1 MNRMRGS
8 LSIVAGGLLML
19 SVAACGTTYSG
30 PPNMLGQPQ
39 QLPPV
44 QQSGAV
50 NSTSLPPLAGSTVA
64 TPGQI
69 NPNLTGTPVLG
80 GVQSQ
85 PSLGMGTSPGGFD
98 SSASLDPLAIP
109 GNTGLPGSRDLSGGL
124 SVDKLLGGWT
134 VTSGATQCRL
144 NLTYTAK
151 TGTAH
156 YRASS
161 PGCQIATL
169 ADTAA
174 WALQG
179 SQVQLFDEGGSLIAA
194 LVLSGNQFIGTVA
207 GGTPITMA
215 G

>member
-8 LSIVAGGLLML
+8 LSIVAGGMLML

-50 NSTSLPPLAGSTVA
+50 SSSSLPPLSGSTVA
-64 TPGQI
+64 TPGQV

-80 GVQSQ
+80 GASQQS
-85 PSLGMGTSPGGFD
+85 STTMGDT
-98 SSASLDPLAIP
+98 ASLDPLAIP
-109 GNTGLPGSRDLSGGL
+109 GATGMPGSRDLSGGL
-124 SVDKLLGGWT
+124 TVDKLLGGWT
-134 VTSGATQCRL
+134 VTSGPTQCRL

-151 TGTAH
+151 EGTAH
-156 YRASS
+156 YRASA
-161 PGCQIATL
+161 PGCQIGTL
-169 ADTAA
+169 ANTAA

-179 SQVQLFDEGGSLIAA
+179 SQVQLFDESGSLIAA

-207 GGTPITMA
+207 GGTAITMA